1 MRKILLIGGSGFI
14 GKRLLSV
21 LDGFDVKM
29 IKGRSL
35 NMLNPEQLALEF
47 VEIDIIINLAGQS
60 VMGYWTKA
68 YKRKMY
74 NSRVSLTERIG
85 EAVGLMKE
93 KPKMLINAS
102 AVGIYQDGVEVTE
115 NDTLFA
121 DNYLAKLVMDWE
133 KSAKALE
140 SDNLKVVLLR
150 FGIVL
155 GNMGGAYPVLRKL
168 VKFNMGAV
176 FGKGNQAYSFIYID
190 DAVKAIRFIID
201 NEIDG
206 VVNMV
211 SPKYSTNKE
220 LMLSLKR
227 HFKSWFIWGI
237 PAWVLKLIFGE
248 ASMLYLEGQKVI
260 PGVLLKNNFDFE
272 VDTIENCIEKIEK
285 S

>member
-227 HFKSWFIWGI
+227 HFKSRFIWRI